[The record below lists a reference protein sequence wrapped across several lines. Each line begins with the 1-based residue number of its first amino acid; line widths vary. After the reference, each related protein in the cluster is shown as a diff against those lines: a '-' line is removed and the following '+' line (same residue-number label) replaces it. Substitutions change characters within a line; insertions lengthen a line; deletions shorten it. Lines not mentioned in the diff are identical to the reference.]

1 MTRLTVQ
8 LATREDEAALRALV
22 ARSTVPGRIALAY
35 EREPDYFSA
44 CETMGDE
51 VQVLLA
57 RDEGSGEVVGVACR
71 AERSVYVNG
80 RPTRCSYLGQL
91 RVDERYRG
99 RWLVSRGFK
108 LIEEL
113 ERERPTA
120 IAIATIVEGSSEA
133 TGVLLERARPGF
145 PRFREI
151 GRLSTLAIAARRRAT
166 PLRGLTRADEGRMA
180 EVASFLASAGQ
191 TRQFFPVVDA
201 VALSS
206 GMLPSGLA
214 PADFLVLEQ
223 GGAIRGVLA
232 LWDQSA
238 VKQTVVRG
246 YQGALGAA
254 KPWLNLAARVTGA
267 PRLPEVGERVRFA
280 FASFVAVERDDHTLF
295 ATLLD
300 GALAETAR
308 RGLDLLVVGHA
319 DGDPLLPVSAARRH
333 VAYRSRIFGVTW
345 NQEREHARL
354 DGRPIYLDPATL

>member
-8 LATREDEAALRALV
+8 LATRDDEAALRALV
-22 ARSTVPGRIALAY
+22 ARSPVPGRISLAY

-57 RDEGSGEVVGVACR
+57 RDESSGEVVGVASR
-71 AERSVYVNG
+71 AERSVYLNG
-80 RPTRCSYLGQL
+80 EPTRCSYLGQL

-108 LIEEL
+108 LL
-113 ERERPTA
+113 EALEHERPSAVT
-120 IAIATIVEGSSEA
+120 IATIVEGSAEA
-133 TGVLLERARPGF
+133 TGVLLEKPRRGF

-151 GRLSTLAIAARRRAT
+151 GRLRTLAIAARRRGT
-166 PLRGLTRADEGRMA
+166 PPRGVARADEGRMP
-180 EVASFLASAGQ
+180 EVVSFLASAGRS
-191 TRQFFPVVDA
+191 RQLFPVPDA
-201 VALSS
+201 TLR
-206 GMLPSGLA
+206 GDRLPSGLA
-214 PADFLVLEQ
+214 PGDFLVLEH

-232 LWDQSA
+232 IWDQSA

-246 YQGALGAA
+246 YQGALAAA
-254 KPWLNLAARVTGA
+254 KPWLNLAAWVTGA
-267 PRLPEVGERVRFA
+267 PRLPTVGERVRFA
-280 FASFVAVERDDHTLF
+280 FASFVAVERDDAAHF

-300 GALAETAR
+300 AALAEAAR
-308 RGLDLLVVGHA
+308 RGLDLLVIGHA

-345 NQEREHARL
+345 NQEREHARF